1 MSHSHYFIVHM
12 VTQNVTVTTV
22 VTLYYSDEIVIFF
35 VHNFVKVT
43 VFVHVM
49 NDSFSSAGD
58 SSGPIFVP
66 FSG

>member
-1 MSHSHYFIVHM
+1 V
-12 VTQNVTVTTV
+12 NVTIV
-22 VTLYYSDEIVIFF
+22 VTYYSDEVVMFSI
-35 VHNFVKVT
+35 HNFVKVT

>member
-1 MSHSHYFIVHM
+1 
-12 VTQNVTVTTV
+12 VTVTTV
-22 VTLYYSDEIVIFF
+22 VTSYYSDEVVIFF
-35 VHNFVKVT
+35 IHNFVKVT

-49 NDSFSSAGD
+49 NNSFSSAGD

>member
-1 MSHSHYFIVHM
+1 M
-12 VTQNVTVTTV
+12 TVTTV

-35 VHNFVKVT
+35 IHNSEKIT

-49 NDSFSSAGD
+49 NDSFSFAGD